1 MNATIK
7 YCPEDHNWVPY
18 GTLMVFKSPLPL
30 PMSPCPFYCLPGV
43 EDTLEGAEEAEE
55 TLKGAEETLDG
66 EEEKKHCRLLI
77 KKCNNFYR
85 NILQYYLVQNIF
97 HIY

>member
-18 GTLMVFKSPLPL
+18 GPLMVFKSPLPL

-43 EDTLEGAEEAEE
+43 EDTLEGSEEAEE
-55 TLKGAEETLDG
+55 TLKGAEE
-66 EEEKKHCRLLI
+66 KKH
-77 KKCNNFYR
+77 
-85 NILQYYLVQNIF
+85 
-97 HIY
+97 